1 MADVL
6 SEREQAL
13 RRLLSPYSL
22 VLRLRD
28 AGVVGDV
35 ISQYVN
41 VEQGAPN
48 GLYRIAE
55 AKLLAA
61 QKTTHGPPWHIGV
74 EKAWHGYGTAQALV
88 GRLRERADVEAAG
101 LYGNCQKRL
110 MPFYA
115 EVFPDGLLTGTTT
128 LGRRGPAF
136 YFLYREPVSQHAEP
150 TAGQ

>member
-1 MADVL
+1 MADEL

-61 QKTTHGPPWHIGV
+61 QNATDDRYHG
-74 EKAWHGYGTAQALV
+74 
-88 GRLRERADVEAAG
+88 
-101 LYGNCQKRL
+101 CQ
-110 MPFYA
+110 
-115 EVFPDGLLTGTTT
+115 
-128 LGRRGPAF
+128 
-136 YFLYREPVSQHAEP
+136 
-150 TAGQ
+150 